1 LVLVS
6 FLETGMEGKVVDE
19 EESIA
24 ISLMYAEQNLALY
37 HVKIV
42 IGKCSTIMLMVAA
55 VCVLYMRL

>member
-1 LVLVS
+1 M
-6 FLETGMEGKVVDE
+6 EEGKVVHE
-19 EESIA
+19 EELIT

-37 HVKIV
+37 HVKIA